1 MYREVHKE
9 GSKAMSR
16 DVAKKILEKL
26 LRHEYI
32 GGRHT
37 AFENVSKGFPKH
49 LVGEVRKTA
58 KELVKMNLIM
68 QKITSYG
75 LQISLNPR
83 KMEQIEEI
91 IRDP

>member
-1 MYREVHKE
+1 MTK
-9 GSKAMSR
+9 

-49 LVGEVRKTA
+49 LVGDVKKAA
-58 KELVKMNLIM
+58 KELVKMNLIL

-75 LQISLNPR
+75 LQVSLNPR
-83 KMEQIEEI
+83 KMEEIEKI

>member
-1 MYREVHKE
+1 
-9 GSKAMSR
+9 MSR

-37 AFENVSKGFPKH
+37 AFESVSRGFPKH
-49 LVGEVRKTA
+49 LVGEVRRAA

-75 LQISLNPR
+75 LQVSLNPR
-83 KMEQIEEI
+83 KMEQIEKI

>member
-1 MYREVHKE
+1 
-9 GSKAMSR
+9 MSR

-26 LRHEYI
+26 LRHEYV

-49 LVGEVRKTA
+49 LVGEVNKTA
-58 KELVKMNLIM
+58 RELVKMNLIM
-68 QKITSYG
+68 PKMTSYG
-75 LQISLNPR
+75 LQVSLNPR

>member
-1 MYREVHKE
+1 
-9 GSKAMSR
+9 MSR

-26 LRHEYI
+26 LRHEII

-37 AFENVSKGFPKH
+37 SFENISKGFPKH
-49 LVGEVRKTA
+49 LVGEARKTG
-58 KELVKMNLIM
+58 KELMKMNLIM
-68 QKITSYG
+68 PKITSYG
-75 LQISLNPR
+75 LQVSLNPR

>member
-1 MYREVHKE
+1 
-9 GSKAMSR
+9 MSR
-16 DVAKKILEKL
+16 DIAKKILEKL

-58 KELVKMNLIM
+58 RELVKMNFVM

-75 LQISLNPR
+75 LQVSLNPR
-83 KMEQIEEI
+83 KMEQIEKI

>member
-1 MYREVHKE
+1 
-9 GSKAMSR
+9 MSR
-16 DVAKKILEKL
+16 DEAKKILEKL

-49 LVGEVRKTA
+49 LVGEAKKTA
-58 KELVKMNLIM
+58 RELVKMNFVM

-75 LQISLNPR
+75 LQVSLNPR
-83 KMEQIEEI
+83 KMEQIEKI

>member
-1 MYREVHKE
+1 MC
-9 GSKAMSR
+9 R
-16 DVAKKILEKL
+16 DIAKKILEKL
-26 LRHEYI
+26 LRHECI

-37 AFENVSKGFPKH
+37 AFENVSRGFPKH
-49 LVGEVRKTA
+49 LIGEVRKTA

-75 LQISLNPR
+75 LQVSLNPR
-83 KMEQIEEI
+83 KMEQIEKI

>member
-1 MYREVHKE
+1 
-9 GSKAMSR
+9 MSI

-37 AFENVSKGFPKH
+37 AFENISKGFPKH

-75 LQISLNPR
+75 LQVSLNPR

>member
-1 MYREVHKE
+1 
-9 GSKAMSR
+9 MSS

-32 GGRHT
+32 GGKHT
-37 AFENVSKGFPKH
+37 AFENVSRGFPKH
-49 LVGEVRKTA
+49 VVGEVRKTA
-58 KELVKMNLIM
+58 KELLKMNLIL

-75 LQISLNPR
+75 LQVSLNPR
-83 KMEQIEEI
+83 KMAQIEEI